1 MTYSCTSFC
10 YSGDDPLSPP
20 SPTLDLSD
28 LSKRTLLFL
37 GVYPKESAY
46 AGAPGPLEFSITGF
60 TNPASTSPATFQWTS
75 YAFIEGKS
83 VKID

>member
-1 MTYSCTSFC
+1 M
-10 YSGDDPLSPP
+10 
-20 SPTLDLSD
+20 
-28 LSKRTLLFL
+28 RTLLFQ
-37 GVYPKESAY
+37 GVYPSESAY
-46 AGAPGPLEFSITGF
+46 AGAPGPIEFSVTGF